1 MSAIATIPDLWPE
14 DFGLKDKEPSP
25 SAILRQQGY
34 RLGQR
39 TQDAV
44 FGELESKQE
53 SPGRFL
59 HTLWLSAPYL
69 KLRQYAIYVRHGLD
83 QYPVEVVLLNADG
96 GHVRKETANNP
107 EQFMS
112 VVREMLAAPHIVQL
126 IGSLIS
132 QARDLDDE

>member
-1 MSAIATIPDLWPE
+1 MSATATIPDLWPE
-14 DFGLKDKEPSP
+14 DFGVKDKQPLP

-34 RLGQR
+34 RLGER
-39 TQDAV
+39 TRDAV
-44 FGELESKQE
+44 FGEVESTQE

-69 KLRQYAIYVRHGLD
+69 KVRQYALLVRHGLEG
-83 QYPVEVVLLNADG
+83 YPAEVSLLDG
-96 GHVRKETANNP
+96 NGHHLRKETAHSAD
-107 EQFMS
+107 EFMTY
-112 VVREMLAAPHIVQL
+112 VREMLAAPHIVQL

>member
-1 MSAIATIPDLWPE
+1 MSATATIPDLWPE
-14 DFGLKDKEPSP
+14 DFGVKDKQPLP

-34 RLGQR
+34 RLGER
-39 TQDAV
+39 TRDAV
-44 FGELESKQE
+44 FGEVESTQE

-69 KLRQYAIYVRHGLD
+69 KLRQYALLVRHGLEG
-83 QYPVEVVLLNADG
+83 YPADVSLLDSNGSLIREEKADDAD
-96 GHVRKETANNP
+96 HFMSIVRK
-107 EQFMS
+107 
-112 VVREMLAAPHIVQL
+112 MLAAPHIVQL